1 MSTQN
6 PAGKDQLMERSTVV
20 DVDVHLGGAIE
31 YEDVGKY
38 LDEPHKSRLLN
49 HSGPTPL
56 PFSGWDRNSGGKIE
70 EGAHSLANSRE
81 LHQRLCEDFG
91 IDYPVLNTLSWIP
104 RLPESEFAVE
114 IARAYNEVLLDQFLD
129 EYDHFRGM
137 VTIATQR
144 PEKAAEEID
153 RIGHEDQIV
162 GLYIATGGPD
172 KPLGDPSY
180 DIMYQAASDNDLPV
194 VYHGHVDAF
203 LTDFPRQNQ
212 ALETYASVSVLGHP
226 WSQMLTMTSLIEQ
239 GTPVKFPDLDFVF
252 LEAGLLWAAYT
263 MFRLN
268 KTFSMQPNA
277 SPLLEKSPEEYI
289 RDQFYFGTQPIGE
302 PNDPG
307 MMSHIY
313 DLIGSDSIMFAS
325 DFPHWDFD
333 SPSAIGSQFERN
345 LDQDEID
352 RVLHQN
358 AMDVFGITGR

>member
-1 MSTQN
+1 MATQRQVEKSRLLQN
-6 PAGKDQLMERSTVV
+6 STVV
-20 DVDVHLGGAIE
+20 DVDVHLGGAID

-38 LDEPHKSRLLN
+38 LAEPHKSRLLN
-49 HSGPTPL
+49 PSGPTPL
-56 PFSGWDRNSGGKIE
+56 PYSGWDRNSGGKIE
-70 EGAHSLANSRE
+70 EESHSLTDAHE
-81 LHQRLCEDFG
+81 LNHRLCEEFGVDFP
-91 IDYPVLNTLSWIP
+91 ILNTLSWIP
-104 RLPESEFAVE
+104 RLPESEFAVN
-114 IARAYNEVLLDQFLD
+114 IARAYNNVLFDEFLD

-137 VTIATQR
+137 VTIPTQR

-153 RIGHEDQIV
+153 RIGDEDQIV

-180 DIMYQAASDNDLPV
+180 DVMYQAADDHNLPI

-226 WSQMLTMTSLIEQ
+226 WAQMLTMTSLIEQ
-239 GTPVKFPDLDFVF
+239 GTPEKFPDLDFVF
-252 LEAGLLWAAYT
+252 LESGLLWAAYM

-289 RDQFYFGTQPIGE
+289 RDQFYFGTQPMGE
-302 PNDPG
+302 SNDLS
-307 MMSHIY
+307 MTEQIF
-313 DLIGSDSIMFAS
+313 DLVGADSIMFAS

-333 SPSAIGSQFERN
+333 NPTTMMDLFKNNFNS
-345 LDQDEID
+345 DEIEQ
-352 RVLHQN
+352 VLNRN
-358 AMDVFGITGR
+358 ASDVFGING